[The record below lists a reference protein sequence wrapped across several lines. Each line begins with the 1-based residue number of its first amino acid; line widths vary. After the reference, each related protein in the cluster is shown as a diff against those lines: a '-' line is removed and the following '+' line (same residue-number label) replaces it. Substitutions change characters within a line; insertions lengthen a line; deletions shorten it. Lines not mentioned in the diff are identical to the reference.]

1 MQYFSFLRTAAGLL
15 SQAALLLGLTSPALA
30 QTTPPADTTRLRYS
44 EEVAA
49 PPTPAAVP
57 RAVRHQWKLGLNN
70 FLINSYPF
78 SPYSGGNFYARLYYT
93 RVGLH
98 LAYEQQLGRSFT
110 VQAEA
115 SPALTYSRSDPSAA
129 IEGGF
134 ALRAQAQSRYYYNLE
149 RRLRRGRRPSP
160 FAANYFAL
168 ALGTGTNFGGVL
180 RETPNYLLLN
190 RPGFVADVA
199 LLYGL
204 QRRLGRYGFLDAAV
218 GATGL
223 LEDGGVHNVGLT
235 ASLRVGLAL
244 PEASRATAPVPV
256 DEVTALLP
264 RAYVGVQAGDYSY
277 RVHYSE
283 VDPFPANTVTMHG
296 NERWTTYY
304 PEGSSRPNGF
314 GGTGYSTYTQYVATL
329 PYVYAGYYL
338 TPRLALQAGVQH
350 EDYTKTAGGIAID
363 ASDGIFLVPSVRAH
377 FRDWAVPVQVRYALT
392 RVLQRRFQADA
403 LAGFTPHWSAVELRE
418 YTIANHQVTDQ
429 VTYQFQRRAF
439 GLHGSAGVALAYGLG
454 RRRRVQAVA
463 EAVLTKDLSTG
474 FRNTEPLQGGASA
487 GLRYR
492 FGYH

>member
-1 MQYFSFLRTAAGLL
+1 MQYFFSLRTAGLL
-15 SQAALLLGLTSPALA
+15 SQAALLFSLAIPASA
-30 QTTPPADTTRLRYS
+30 QTTPATDTTRLRYT

-57 RAVRHQWKLGLNN
+57 RAARQQWKLGLNN

-78 SPYSGGNFYARLYYT
+78 SPYSSGNFYDRLYYT

-98 LAYEQQLGRSFT
+98 LAYERQLGRAFS
-110 VQAEA
+110 VQAEV
-115 SPALTYSRSDPSAA
+115 SPALTYSRPDPSAA

-134 ALRAQAQSRYYYNLE
+134 ALRAQLQGRYYYNLE
-149 RRLRRGRRPSP
+149 RRLRRGRRPSL

-168 ALGTGTNFGGVL
+168 ALGTGTNFGNVL
-180 RETPNYLLLN
+180 HETPNYLLFN
-190 RPGFVADVA
+190 RPDAVVDAA

-218 GATGL
+218 GVSGL
-223 LEDGGVHNVGLT
+223 LEDAGVHSLGLA
-235 ASLRVGLAL
+235 ASLRVGLAQ
-244 PEASRATAPVPV
+244 PEASRAAPVPA
-256 DEVTALLP
+256 DEATALLP

-283 VDPFPANTVTMHG
+283 ADPFPANTVTMHG

-304 PEGSSRPNGF
+304 PEGSSRPSGF
-314 GGTGYSTYTQYVATL
+314 GGTGYGTYTQYVATL

-350 EDYTKTAGGIAID
+350 EAYTKTAGAIAID
-363 ASDGIFLVPSVRAH
+363 APDGIFLVPNVQAH
-377 FRDWAVPVQVRYALT
+377 FSDWAVPVQARYALT
-392 RVLQRRFQADA
+392 RVLQRRFQADV
-403 LAGFTPHWSAVELRE
+403 LGGFTAHWSAVELRE
-418 YTIANHQVTDQ
+418 FAIADRQATDQ
-429 VTYQFQRRAF
+429 VTYEFQRSAF
-439 GLHGSAGVALAYGLG
+439 GLHGSAGVALAYGFG

-463 EAVLTKDLSTG
+463 EGVLTKDLSTG
-474 FRNTEPLQGGASA
+474 FRNSEPLQGGASA